1 MLDESNYKS
10 TKNNIYLTMNN
21 NITQIQGKIDNNNS
35 NFALLRLK
43 MNLILFYTNTS
54 NNTIGI
60 SNAPSELIDLSIPE
74 IDSDYLKFVYEH
86 NIKNEIIKYKPIHT
100 YLNFVYYGYSIN
112 GFIYDFINQL
122 YITSNPPWIGPKFEK
137 KIQRFMFF
145 ILLSLLDIKNTYN
158 YITYDEIC
166 INLEHVIEFF
176 NSSYDEIN
184 NNIPYYKYKLNQIF
198 IFFNYFKETS
208 NIYLIEKYL
217 LNLFIETNNVYTQ
230 SELISVNIKNYML
243 TIPGEK
249 TKYDNYRLEMIRNI
263 NIIINILRNL
273 KKDNIS
279 IPFSSSVNIGV
290 VNKYLKYKQKYLN
303 LKKLLQ
309 FKNI

>member
-1 MLDESNYKS
+1 
-10 TKNNIYLTMNN
+10 MNN
-21 NITQIQGKIDNNNS
+21 NIGQLQGKIENYNNN
-35 NFALLRLK
+35 FTLLRLK
-43 MNLILFYTNTS
+43 MNIILFYINTS

-60 SNAPSELIDLSIPE
+60 SNAPSELIDLSIPK
-74 IDSDYLKFVYEH
+74 INSDELKFVYKH
-86 NIKNEIIKYKPIHT
+86 NIKNEVVEYKPEHT
-100 YLNFVYYGYSIN
+100 YLHFIYNGYSIN
-112 GFIYDFINQL
+112 GFIYDFIKQL
-122 YITSNPPWIGPKFEK
+122 YIESNPPWIGPKFEK

-145 ILLSLLDIKNTYN
+145 ILLSLLEIKNTYN

-166 INLEHVIEFF
+166 INLEHIIEFF

-184 NNIPYYKYKLNQIF
+184 SNIPYYKYKLSQIF
-198 IFFNYFKETS
+198 IFFNYFKDTS

-230 SELISVNIKNYML
+230 AELISVNIKKYML
-243 TIPGEK
+243 NTPGEK

-263 NIIINILRNL
+263 NIIINILKHL
-273 KKDNIS
+273 KKDNS
-279 IPFSSSVNIGV
+279 FIPFSSSVNIGV

-309 FKNI
+309 FKDI